1 MAHRTTWLRS
11 DFPYYTNSSHLPVGY
26 TEDIFTA
33 LDVQDELQTRYTSGT
48 VFHAFLGEKL
58 PDWQAAASLV
68 RKIAENYKLPYYT
81 MSPTY
86 SVCAEHG
93 YLAGEHY
100 ICPHCGKEA
109 EVYSRI
115 TGYYRPVKN
124 WNDGKSQEFKDRKTY
139 DVEHSVLTHEGPIE
153 ETAPAA
159 CDCCAEAEKAVS
171 DGIYLFTT
179 ATCPNCKIATAL
191 LDKAGVG
198 YIKLLA
204 EENAELVSDFGI
216 RQAPTL
222 IVVKGDAY
230 DKYVGVSEIKT
241 YIQSK

>member
-1 MAHRTTWLRS
+1 M
-11 DFPYYTNSSHLPVGY
+11 
-26 TEDIFTA
+26 
-33 LDVQDELQTRYTSGT
+33 
-48 VFHAFLGEKL
+48 
-58 PDWQAAASLV
+58 
-68 RKIAENYKLPYYT
+68 
-81 MSPTY
+81 
-86 SVCAEHG
+86 
-93 YLAGEHY
+93 
-100 ICPHCGKEA
+100 
-109 EVYSRI
+109 
-115 TGYYRPVKN
+115 
-124 WNDGKSQEFKDRKTY
+124 
-139 DVEHSVLTHEGPIE
+139 E

-204 EENAELVSDFGI
+204 EENAQLATDFGI

-222 IVVKGDAY
+222 IVVSGDAY
-230 DKYVGVSEIKT
+230 DKYTGVSEIKT